1 VKLVA
6 LPLLTIA
13 WFYWLPVERVPF
25 AIAVLQSA
33 MPVAATNFIFSQQF
47 GVAVEVTAAG
57 IVVSTV
63 LSLLTLSILLLLL
76 L

>member
-1 VKLVA
+1 
-6 LPLLTIA
+6 
-13 WFYWLPVERVPF
+13 
-25 AIAVLQSA
+25 
-33 MPVAATNFIFSQQF
+33 MPVAATNFVFAQQF

-63 LSLLTLSILLLLL
+63 LSLLTLSVLLLLL